1 MAKEVK
7 FNVRISVDGKDQIVT
22 ATTSVSDLRQ
32 VMDRAKGSAAKLRD
46 TLLNYNQSVQVLQ
59 NVTNAVSQLTGTL
72 NSVTAESQSFG
83 AAMKAANTMAGKD
96 AAGFDKLKGQVAE
109 LSKTIPMAR
118 DALANGLYQVISN
131 GVP

>member
-72 NSVTAESQSFG
+72 NNVTAESQSFG

-118 DALANGLYQVISN
+118 DALANGL
-131 GVP
+131 